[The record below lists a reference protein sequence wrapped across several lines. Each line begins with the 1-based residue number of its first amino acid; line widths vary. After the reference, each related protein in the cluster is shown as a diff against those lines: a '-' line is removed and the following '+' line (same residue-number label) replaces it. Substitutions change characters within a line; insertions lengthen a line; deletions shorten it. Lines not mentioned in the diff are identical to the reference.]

1 LKRCVRKPG
10 QDVGEVIAHW
20 DFKASAAFDHGDY
33 GGYTRSGRFAPDVDP
48 VAAAKGDRPHGVFR
62 QVVTELQ
69 FGMIEEAYQFFPNG
83 KRVSAGLAGSAAG
96 QPCLA
101 HIEYVIADFVE
112 QRRSLLVAQ
121 SMACGVVHAF
131 VSCLSIDCE

>member
-1 LKRCVRKPG
+1 MHGRHFGDPGCGSNVCDALKRCVRKPG

-69 FGMIEEAYQFFPNG
+69 FGMIEGIRLSNALC
-83 KRVSAGLAGSAAG
+83 SCAAFSG
-96 QPCLA
+96 AL
-101 HIEYVIADFVE
+101 D
-112 QRRSLLVAQ
+112 L
-121 SMACGVVHAF
+121 
-131 VSCLSIDCE
+131 